1 MRQAMAVRGG
11 WMLAVF
17 LAFSSS
23 VAWGQLN
30 LSDLDKSAP
39 AGKPA
44 APVKVE
50 ARLEPAKDGKPAQI
64 VVTAAIAKGWHI
76 YSITQ
81 KRGGPVP
88 TKITLDPGAAYKVAG
103 EFTPAKPPEAH
114 IEAAFD
120 DLAVETHEGKTVW
133 TAPLDLSPGTDLSTL
148 SIAGKVSYQACNESS
163 CLPPATTK
171 FTASVG
177 GTAEATE
184 AAPAPKKSAAVAPG
198 ASIFKPEGA
207 HVLLRGSIEPKVIAP
222 GGTGRLTL
230 TAEPYEGYHIFP
242 LAASDPLSGSK
253 PTLIVFGDTSFG
265 LAASAPRT
273 SGTLVEK
280 ASEVNRAEVAR
291 FYESPVSWTV
301 DFSVPGDV
309 AVGDYTVS
317 GSVGFQTC
325 RDDKGCDLPHGAE
338 FSVVVPV
345 AATSVSGDLPLL
357 FSPLKSYKAV
367 ADAANAA
374 VAKPIAVSAA
384 GVLDLKQIH
393 ADTPRPADQSLLKM
407 MLFGFLG
414 GLILNLMPCVLPVIG
429 LKILSFVEQS
439 GRHRGQIFLLNLW
452 YSAGILAVFMILA
465 TLPVAFHYFQGKQFG
480 WGQQFAYD
488 GFNITLTAVVFV
500 MALSFLGVWE
510 IPIPGFVGGS
520 AANDLAAKEGAAG
533 AFFKGALTTVLA
545 TPCSGP
551 FLSSALAFAVA
562 EPPHITYTTFAFIGL
577 GMAFPYLAIGTFP
590 RLIRFLPKPGAWMDT
605 FKQIMG
611 FVLLGTVVYL
621 MTVIQ
626 WPAVVPTVALLIGL
640 WAGCWWIGRT
650 PTYAEFGAKTQAWL
664 IGGVVAAVVG
674 VVAFQWLG
682 PIMTERFQL
691 AIDKEVEA
699 QIRSAGTNAEA
710 VATRQHAKGEF
721 ELPWEMYSLAKLQEL
736 TAAGN
741 TVMLDFTA
749 DWCQTCQ
756 ALKKFVLDTDGV
768 RKEVEAN
775 GVVPLIVDMTRFPP
789 EEAALLET
797 LSGGQSIPVLAIF
810 PAGRPNQPIVLSNAY
825 TQGMLLEKLREAGPS
840 KNATERTA
848 LNKR

>member
-1 MRQAMAVRGG
+1 MRQAMAVGGG
-11 WMLAVF
+11 WMLAVW
-17 LAFSSS
+17 LALSSG

-30 LSDLDKSAP
+30 LADLDQGSP
-39 AGKPA
+39 AGKPT

-88 TKITLDPGAAYKVAG
+88 TKISVEPGAAYKVSG
-103 EFTPAKPPEAH
+103 EFTPGKAPEAH

-133 TAPLDLSPGTDLSTL
+133 TAPLDLAPGTDLATL
-148 SIAGKVSYQACNESS
+148 SIAGKVSYQACNDSS
-163 CLPPATTK
+163 CLPPATAK
-171 FTASVG
+171 FTAAVG
-177 GTAEATE
+177 AASEASE
-184 AAPAPKKSAAVAPG
+184 APPAPKKSAAAEPATGVYAPK
-198 ASIFKPEGA
+198 AA
-207 HVLLRGSIEPKVIAP
+207 HVVLRGSIEPSVVAP
-222 GGTGRLTL
+222 GEKAHLTI
-230 TAEPYEGYHIFP
+230 TAEPQGGYHIYP
-242 LAASDPLSGSK
+242 WAERDPVKVSK
-253 PTLIVFGDTSFG
+253 PTLIVLTNAAGFGATPPTAQGS
-265 LAASAPRT
+265 LI
-273 SGTLVEK
+273 EK
-280 ASEVNRAEVAR
+280 PSTA
-291 FYESPVSWTV
+291 
-301 DFSVPGDV
+301 VPGEVDRYYEQPVTWTIDLDV
-309 AVGDYTVS
+309 PAGTAAGDYQLA
-317 GSVGFQTC
+317 GLIGFQTC
-325 RDDKGCDLPHGAE
+325 REEGCDIPQGAE
-338 FSVVVPV
+338 FEVTLPV
-345 AATSVSGDLPLL
+345 AAKSVAGQTPLA
-357 FSPLKSYKAV
+357 FAPAKSYTFV
-367 ADAANAA
+367 ANA
-374 VAKPIAVSAA
+374 VSEGNSSSATAAAA
-384 GVLDLKQIH
+384 GQLDLKQIH

-577 GMAFPYLAIGTFP
+577 GMAFPYLAIGAFP

-650 PTYAEFGAKTQAWL
+650 PTYAEFGAKAQAWL
-664 IGGVVAAVVG
+664 IGGVVAAAVG
-674 VVAFQWLG
+674 IVAFQWLG
-682 PIMTERFQL
+682 PIMSERFQL

-699 QIRSAGTNAEA
+699 QMRSAGTNAEA

-789 EEAALLET
+789 EEAQLLET

-840 KNATERTA
+840 KSATERTA